1 MTKFSRTVWVLS
13 LVSLLADFASEM
25 LYPVMPV
32 FLNHIGFSVALIG
45 LLEGMAEATAGLS
58 KGYFGQM
65 SDRRGERVPFVRWGY
80 FLSAVA
86 KPLMVVW
93 AWPLWVFAVRTLD
106 RLGKG
111 LRTGARDAML
121 SAESTPETKAQVFGF
136 HRSMDT
142 FGAVLGPL
150 VALAYLHFRPGDYTT
165 LFVLAFGPGLLSV
178 AATLFLRGETAR
190 GETARGE
197 TARGETARGETARG
211 EGFFSFLTYWKS
223 STPAYRRLV
232 LCLLAFAVFNSS
244 DAFLLLKMKSAG
256 ATDVEVIGAYIFYN
270 LVFALAAWPMGIL
283 ADKLGMKRV
292 FLVGLVLFAFIYLGF
307 ALVTSLSAFYALFFL
322 YGLYAAATDG
332 VAKAWLTSLCNKKD
346 AATAVGFYAGWQ
358 SVAALAASLLAGV
371 LWQFFGAVAPF
382 AVSAFAVAGV
392 LGFMALRLPRHVHE
406 P

>member
-32 FLNHIGFSVALIG
+32 FLKHIGFSVALIG

-58 KGYFGQM
+58 KGYFGQL

-86 KPLMVVW
+86 KPLMIVW

-121 SAESTPETKAQVFGF
+121 SAESSPETKAQVFGF

-150 VALAYLHFRPGDYTT
+150 VALGYLHFRPGDYAM
-165 LFVLAFGPGLLSV
+165 LFVLAFAPGLLSV
-178 AATLFLRGETAR
+178 AATLFLRDRMPDARCQTAKGETV
-190 GETARGE
+190 
-197 TARGETARGETARG
+197 RG
-211 EGFFSFLTYWKS
+211 EGFFAFLKYWKS
-223 STPAYRRLV
+223 STSAYRRLV
-232 LCLLAFAVFNSS
+232 LSLLAFAVFNSS

-283 ADKLGMKRV
+283 ADKLGVKRV
-292 FLVGLVLFAFIYLGF
+292 FLVGLGLFALTYAGF
-307 ALVTSLSAFYALFFL
+307 AMAMSLPVFYALFVF

-332 VAKAWLTSLCNKKD
+332 VAKAWLTSLCDKKD

-358 SVAALAASLLAGV
+358 SVAALAANMLAGL
-371 LWQFFGAVAPF
+371 LWQFFGAAAPF
-382 AVSAFAVAGV
+382 AVSAIAVWV
-392 LGFMALRLPRHVHE
+392 LFRNMALELRER
-406 P
+406 

>member
-32 FLNHIGFSVALIG
+32 FLKHIGFSVALIG

-121 SAESTPETKAQVFGF
+121 AAESTPETKAQVFGF

-150 VALAYLHFRPGDYTT
+150 VALAYLHLRPGDYTT

-190 GETARGE
+190 GETARNE
-197 TARGETARGETARG
+197 R
-211 EGFFSFLTYWKS
+211 FFSFLKYWRS

-256 ATDVEVIGAYIFYN
+256 ATDVEVIGVYIFYN

-292 FLVGLVLFAFIYLGF
+292 FIVGLGLFALTYAGF
-307 ALVTSLSAFYALFFL
+307 AMAMSLPVFYALFVL

-332 VAKAWLTSLCNKKD
+332 VAKAWLTSLCDKKD

-358 SVAALAASLLAGV
+358 SVAALAASMLAGL
-371 LWQFFGAVAPF
+371 LWQFFGAAAPF
-382 AVSAFAVAGV
+382 AVSALAVAV
-392 LGFMALRLPRHVHE
+392 LFRIMMLELHE
-406 P
+406 E

>member
-32 FLNHIGFSVALIG
+32 FLKHIGFSVALIG

-58 KGYFGQM
+58 KGYFGQL

-86 KPLMVVW
+86 KPLMIVW

-150 VALAYLHFRPGDYTT
+150 VALAYLHFRPGDYAM
-165 LFVLAFGPGLLSV
+165 LFVLAFAPGLLSV

-190 GETARGE
+190 GEIVRN
-197 TARGETARGETARG
+197 
-211 EGFFSFLTYWKS
+211 EGFFSFLQYWKS

-232 LCLLAFAVFNSS
+232 LRLLVFAVFNSS

-256 ATDVEVIGAYIFYN
+256 ATDVEVIGAYIFYS

-283 ADKLGMKRV
+283 ADKLGVQRV
-292 FLVGLVLFAFIYLGF
+292 FVAGLVLFALTYLGF
-307 ALVTSLSAFYALFFL
+307 ALATRPPMFYALFFL

-332 VAKAWLTSLCNKKD
+332 VAKAWLTSLCGKKD
-346 AATAVGFYAGWQ
+346 AATAVGFFAGWQ
-358 SVAALAASLLAGV
+358 SIAALTASMLAGV
-371 LWQFFGAVAPF
+371 LWQFFGAAAPF
-382 AVSAFAVAGV
+382 AVSAIAVGV
-392 LGFMALRLPRHVHE
+392 LFRIMVLELRER
-406 P
+406 

>member
-32 FLNHIGFSVALIG
+32 FLKHIGFSVALIG

-58 KGYFGQM
+58 KGYFGQL

-86 KPLMVVW
+86 KPLMIVW

-121 SAESTPETKAQVFGF
+121 SAESTPQTKAQVFGF

-150 VALAYLHFRPGDYTT
+150 VALAYLHFRPGDYAM
-165 LFVLAFGPGLLSV
+165 LFVLAFAPGLLSV
-178 AATLFLRGETAR
+178 AAILFLRDQMQDARYQTAKGETVR
-190 GETARGE
+190 GD
-197 TARGETARGETARG
+197 
-211 EGFFSFLTYWKS
+211 GFFAFLKYWKS

-232 LCLLAFAVFNSS
+232 LSLLAFAVFNSS

-283 ADKLGMKRV
+283 ADKLGVKRV
-292 FLVGLVLFAFIYLGF
+292 FLVGLVLFAFTYLGF
-307 ALVTSLSAFYALFFL
+307 AVAMSLPVFYALFVL

-332 VAKAWLTSLCNKKD
+332 VAKAWLTSLCDKKD

-358 SVAALAASLLAGV
+358 SVAALAASMLAGL
-371 LWQFFGAVAPF
+371 LWQFFGAAAPF
-382 AVSAFAVAGV
+382 AVSGFAVVGV
-392 LGFMALRLPRHVHE
+392 LGFMVLRLPRHIHE
-406 P
+406 R

>member
-1 MTKFSRTVWVLS
+1 MTKFSRTVWVLA

-32 FLNHIGFSVALIG
+32 FLKNIGFSVALIG

-58 KGYFGQM
+58 KGYFGRL

-80 FLSAVA
+80 LLSALA

-93 AWPLWVFAVRTLD
+93 AWPLWIFAVRTLD

-121 SAESTPETKAQVFGF
+121 SAESTPQTKAQVFGF

-150 VALAYLHFRPGDYTT
+150 VALAYLHFRPGDYAT
-165 LFVLAFGPGLLSV
+165 LFVLAFAPGLLSV
-178 AATLFLRGETAR
+178 AATYFLD
-190 GETARGE
+190 GE

-211 EGFFSFLTYWKS
+211 EGFFSFLKYWRK
-223 STPAYRRLV
+223 STPDYRRLV
-232 LCLLAFAVFNSS
+232 VILLVFAVFNSS

-256 ATDVEVIGAYIFYN
+256 ASDVEVIGAYIFYN
-270 LVFALAAWPMGIL
+270 LVYALAAWPMGIL

-292 FLVGLVLFAFIYLGF
+292 FLVGLGLFGLTYLGF
-307 ALVTSLSAFYALFFL
+307 AGARSLPVFYALFLL

-332 VAKAWLTSLCNKKD
+332 VAKAWLTSICDKKD
-346 AATAVGFYAGWQ
+346 TATAIGFYAGWQ
-358 SVAALAASLLAGV
+358 SIAALVASALAGV
-371 LWQFFGAVAPF
+371 LWQFLGAAAPF
-382 AVSAFAVAGV
+382 AVSAVAVFGV
-392 LGFMALRLPRHVHE
+392 LIFMAFWLPKWKA
-406 P
+406 